1 MHERWQRDGQKY
13 SRSQQNKPPQNLS
26 VYATAQCISFPS
38 SVSSISDSVW
48 IVLNQ
53 PLTQG
58 EGGKVILDHNRHREI
73 LGTGTR
79 EVNAWGGDGTN
90 VAVCGEVGVGAD
102 YLGAI
107 SVPRAPSG
115 CPRRYTG
122 MPHVS

>member
-1 MHERWQRDGQKY
+1 M
-13 SRSQQNKPPQNLS
+13 
-26 VYATAQCISFPS
+26 AQSIPFPS

-58 EGGKVILDHNRHREI
+58 EGGKVILDYNRHREI

-90 VAVCGEVGVGAD
+90 EAVCGEVGVGAD